1 MKKARV
7 GVVGVGRGAMMFQY
21 CKVAENAEIV
31 AICDKWEEG
40 LRRAEKK
47 LEGAQI
53 AYYTDYDEFLGH
65 DMDVVLLANY
75 ANEHTP
81 FAIKAMNAGFHVI
94 SEVLP
99 AQNMAEAVELIEC
112 VEKTGKIYCYAENY
126 CYMRA
131 PHEMRRRYRAGDI
144 GELEY
149 AEGEYI
155 HNCEPIWIDITY
167 GEPDHWRNLMHTFF
181 YCTHSFGPIV
191 HITGLRPVSVVGFEL
206 PYNDRMARMGCR
218 KGGGAIEMITMENGA
233 VVKSAH
239 GDMSKNSIWYTV
251 YGQKGRMESARE
263 DAEVGGVDMFY
274 MNRDEVAGV
283 WRNEVEAYRPG
294 DEEGGKSEA
303 FGHGGSDY
311 HCLYQAIEYVNGNKD
326 ADVIDVYEAVDM
338 WLPGMFAYFSAQ
350 DGCVPKAIP
359 NLRNPEEREP
369 YRGDRRCSDPK
380 AAGDQLFTPYTRGE
394 VEIPD
399 EVYAKQR
406 EEWLRRL
413 KEKE

>member
-1 MKKARV
+1 
-7 GVVGVGRGAMMFQY
+7 
-21 CKVAENAEIV
+21 
-31 AICDKWEEG
+31 
-40 LRRAEKK
+40 
-47 LEGAQI
+47 
-53 AYYTDYDEFLGH
+53 
-65 DMDVVLLANY
+65 
-75 ANEHTP
+75 
-81 FAIKAMNAGFHVI
+81 
-94 SEVLP
+94 
-99 AQNMAEAVELIEC
+99 
-112 VEKTGKIYCYAENY
+112 
-126 CYMRA
+126 
-131 PHEMRRRYRAGDI
+131 
-144 GELEY
+144 
-149 AEGEYI
+149 
-155 HNCEPIWIDITY
+155 
-167 GEPDHWRNLMHTFF
+167 
-181 YCTHSFGPIV
+181 
-191 HITGLRPVSVVGFEL
+191 
-206 PYNDRMARMGCR
+206 
-218 KGGGAIEMITMENGA
+218 
-233 VVKSAH
+233 
-239 GDMSKNSIWYTV
+239 
-251 YGQKGRMESARE
+251 
-263 DAEVGGVDMFY
+263 MFY